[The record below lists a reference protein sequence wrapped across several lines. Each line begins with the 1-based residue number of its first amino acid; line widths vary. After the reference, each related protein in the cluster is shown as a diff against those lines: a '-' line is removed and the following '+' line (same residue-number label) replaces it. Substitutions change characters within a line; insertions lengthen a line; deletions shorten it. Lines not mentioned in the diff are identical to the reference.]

1 MSRNN
6 DVQYADCPC
15 GSNLKFRFCCF
26 KLEVE
31 AKINLGKIER
41 RIQAEV
47 RKILVNHD
55 VKFQGTEI
63 NARYTDCFEKSEIRY
78 IPGKYDVLKVTLPEE
93 TPGKTHKDFLKNAIA
108 RKWEDYVCEVMIPVE
123 VKDVER

>member
-6 DVQYADCPC
+6 DVKYAKCPC
-15 GSNLKFRFCCF
+15 GSDLTYKFCCF

-31 AKINLGKIER
+31 AKLNLGKIDR

-55 VKFQGTEI
+55 VSLGSTTI
-63 NARYTDCFEKSEIRY
+63 NVRNTDCFEKSAIHY

-93 TPGKTHKDFLKNAIA
+93 SPGETHRDFLKNAIA
-108 RKWEDYVCEVMIPVE
+108 RKWEDYVCEVLIPAE